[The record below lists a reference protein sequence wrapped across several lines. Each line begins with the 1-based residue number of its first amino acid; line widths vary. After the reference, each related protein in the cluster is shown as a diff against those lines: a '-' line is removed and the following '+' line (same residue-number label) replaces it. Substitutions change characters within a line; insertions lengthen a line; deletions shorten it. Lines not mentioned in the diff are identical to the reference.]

1 MSVQVPRFTQL
12 LNPHWKISIQE
23 ANVCLYPLT
32 KQTFIECPAHAS
44 LSRCAGTRVTVKS
57 EPGSVPH
64 RPALL
69 AGGCAQSSVLGPDG
83 PVPGVPGG
91 HPARAG
97 GLLDGEGSFANTLC
111 TWAVGPSA
119 ACLPAHD
126 LS

>member
-1 MSVQVPRFTQL
+1 MQVPRFTQL

-57 EPGSVPH
+57 QPGSVPPPDLPSWQEAVH
-64 RPALL
+64 RVP
-69 AGGCAQSSVLGPDG
+69 CSVLMGQSQG
-83 PVPGVPGG
+83 CPGG
-91 HPARAG
+91 TRPGLG